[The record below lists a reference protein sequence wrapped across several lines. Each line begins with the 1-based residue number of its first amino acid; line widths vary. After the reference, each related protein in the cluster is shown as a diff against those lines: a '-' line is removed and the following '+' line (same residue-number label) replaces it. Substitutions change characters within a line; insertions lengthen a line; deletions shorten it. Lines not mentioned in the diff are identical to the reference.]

1 MDIIMESVYALIGHD
16 GVLFVGVFIIA
27 ALTIVLIM
35 KAKGGSSNHS
45 TSNNRNVLS
54 RKTNLYVEYRKW
66 VFFWGLFID
75 GEEEVQEVLN
85 KYNSA
90 GWNCVQFEWSSSWK
104 IGLFK
109 TLLIWIVMLLTLGF
123 VNYWMGF
130 SIVFERDLVP
140 EKEKNENNSKVDAS
154 GYAEWKKSNPG
165 KSLNDFY
172 ADFKSIKSEDTT

>member
-1 MDIIMESVYALIGHD
+1 MESIYALIGEG
-16 GVLFVGVFIIA
+16 GVFFVGVFIIA
-27 ALTIVLIM
+27 ALIIVMIM
-35 KAKGGSSNHS
+35 KAKGGSSNHN

-85 KYNSA
+85 KYNSD

-109 TLLIWIVMLLTLGF
+109 TLLIWIVMILTLGF

-140 EKEKNENNSKVDAS
+140 VKEENENNVKVDVS
-154 GYAEWKKSNPG
+154 GYSEWKEINPG
-165 KSLNDFY
+165 KSLNDYY
-172 ADFKSIKSEDTT
+172 AHLKSFDSEKEV